1 MVPELESML
10 TKIQQLD
17 INKVRSMITI
27 NSIMPLARLP
37 VVTGLNGLDD
47 WMTGWI
53 NNWEIF
59 LKKKDPT

>member
-47 WMTGWI
+47 WMTG
-53 NNWEIF
+53 
-59 LKKKDPT
+59 